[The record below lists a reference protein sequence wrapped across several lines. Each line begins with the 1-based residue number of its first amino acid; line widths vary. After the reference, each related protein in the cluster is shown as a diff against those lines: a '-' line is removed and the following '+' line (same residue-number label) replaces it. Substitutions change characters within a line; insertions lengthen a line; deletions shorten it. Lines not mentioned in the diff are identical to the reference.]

1 MLKIT
6 TRQEAKESGRRGRKK
21 NSQKK
26 LLLLARVTPAPFGF
40 CFLSS
45 RARTIGRRP
54 RDRLNRS
61 YDDGMRVHWT
71 SFRWLKATGR
81 RDLFFFS
88 RSTLAERRAS
98 ERFSY
103 LAVLG
108 RTERI
113 EGRRTRAT
121 GSIDD
126 SLSGWRKRNER
137 CTPRELGR
145 AEIHKSE
152 GDETESADPPPLPP
166 FAGPLPF
173 MRAGPLILHGSR
185 QGPTEMHRENLHTR
199 SSGIFPFSSFYRV
212 FSSEQSLLRPLY
224 SKGRRCRILFVVA
237 VAVATRFPLFPLRL
251 FRFHLSFSSSRSR
264 NSSLRM
270 RLAGNFVYTPLSVRA
285 EPRGQKGI
293 Q

>member
-45 RARTIGRRP
+45 CASTIGRRP

-61 YDDGMRVHWT
+61 YNDGMRVHWA

-88 RSTLAERRAS
+88 KSTLAERRAS

-108 RTERI
+108 RTERM

-126 SLSGWRKRNER
+126 PLSG
-137 CTPRELGR
+137 
-145 AEIHKSE
+145 
-152 GDETESADPPPLPP
+152 
-166 FAGPLPF
+166 
-173 MRAGPLILHGSR
+173 
-185 QGPTEMHRENLHTR
+185 
-199 SSGIFPFSSFYRV
+199 
-212 FSSEQSLLRPLY
+212 
-224 SKGRRCRILFVVA
+224 
-237 VAVATRFPLFPLRL
+237 
-251 FRFHLSFSSSRSR
+251 
-264 NSSLRM
+264 
-270 RLAGNFVYTPLSVRA
+270 
-285 EPRGQKGI
+285 
-293 Q
+293 